1 MPGVEISVTTV
12 PSAVRIHLRTRFRY
26 WQWRRRVRKM
36 GVEVLVDELARRTDE
51 AMIYGEERT
60 R

>member
-12 PSAVRIHLRTRFRY
+12 PSAVRIRLRTRFRY